1 MNPLLD
7 IKNLSVTVGCQAD
20 AKSILDNVSFSVG
33 KGRIMALVGP
43 SGSGKTTAGMAIL
56 RLLDQALI
64 VRSGEVLFE
73 NEDILAV
80 PAQRMRRVRGAQIA
94 MVFQE
99 PLDAFDPLFTIG
111 QQIDEVLAAHTDL
124 SSQERHER
132 VLEVLSQV
140 QLPQP
145 GRVVRRYPHQLSGG
159 QRQRVLIAQSIA
171 CRPKLLI
178 ADEPTSNLDVV
189 AQAGI
194 MDVLRALKNRAG
206 VSIILITHDLGM
218 VAHIADDAVVLC
230 EGRVVEAG
238 PIGDLMT
245 NPRHPYTQAMVE
257 VFR

>member
-1 MNPLLD
+1 MSLLS
-7 IKNLSVTVGCQAD
+7 IQNLTVTVNGT
-20 AKSILDNVSFSVG
+20 KILDDVSFCVG
-33 KGRIMALVGP
+33 KGRITALVGG

-56 RLLDQALI
+56 RLLDQALTI
-64 VRSGEVLFE
+64 RSGQVLFE
-73 NEDILAV
+73 NEDLLAAS
-80 PAQRMRRVRGAQIA
+80 AQHMRRVRGAQIA

-111 QQIDEVLAAHTDL
+111 EQIDEVLAAHTGL
-124 SSQERHER
+124 SSQQRHQR
-132 VLEVLSQV
+132 AMEVLSQV
-140 QLPQP
+140 RLPQP

-159 QRQRVLIAQSIA
+159 QRQRAMIAQSIA
-171 CRPKLLI
+171 CGPKLLI

-194 MDVLRALKNRAG
+194 MDVFRALKSDMS
-206 VSIILITHDLGM
+206 VILITHDLGM

-238 PIGDLMT
+238 PVKDIMT

>member
-1 MNPLLD
+1 
-7 IKNLSVTVGCQAD
+7 
-20 AKSILDNVSFSVG
+20 
-33 KGRIMALVGP
+33 
-43 SGSGKTTAGMAIL
+43 
-56 RLLDQALI
+56 
-64 VRSGEVLFE
+64 
-73 NEDILAV
+73 AV
-80 PAQRMRRVRGAQIA
+80 PAQHMRRVRGAQIA

-111 QQIDEVLAAHTDL
+111 QQIDEGLAAHTNL
-124 SSQERHER
+124 SSQQRHER
-132 VLEVLSQV
+132 AMEVLSQV

-159 QRQRVLIAQSIA
+159 QRQRAMIAQSIA
-171 CRPKLLI
+171 CSPKLLI

-194 MDVLRALKNRAG
+194 MDVLRALKSEMS
-206 VSIILITHDLGM
+206 VILITHDLGM

-238 PIGDLMT
+238 PVMDIMK

-257 VFR
+257 AFR

>member
-1 MNPLLD
+1 VNPLLD

-20 AKSILDNVSFSVG
+20 ARSILDNVSFCVG
-33 KGRIMALVGP
+33 KGRITALVGG
-43 SGSGKTTAGMAIL
+43 SGSGKTTAGMSIL
-56 RLLDQALI
+56 RLLDQALM
-64 VRSGEVLFE
+64 VRSGQVLFE
-73 NEDILAV
+73 NEDLLAV
-80 PAQRMRRVRGAQIA
+80 PAQDMRRVRGAQIA

-124 SSQERHER
+124 SLQQRR
-132 VLEVLSQV
+132 QRAMEVLSQV

-145 GRVVRRYPHQLSGG
+145 ERVVRRYPHQLSGG
-159 QRQRVLIAQSIA
+159 QRQRAMIAQSIA
-171 CRPKLLI
+171 CGPKLLI

-194 MDVLRALKNRAG
+194 MDVLRALK
-206 VSIILITHDLGM
+206 VQSDMSVILITHDLGM

-238 PIGDLMT
+238 PVRDIMT

-257 VFR
+257 AFR

>member
-1 MNPLLD
+1 MSLLS
-7 IKNLSVTVGCQAD
+7 IQNLTVTVNET
-20 AKSILDNVSFSVG
+20 KILDDVSFCVG
-33 KGRIMALVGP
+33 KGRITALVGG
-43 SGSGKTTAGMAIL
+43 SGSGKTTAGMSIL
-56 RLLDQALI
+56 RLLDQALTI
-64 VRSGEVLFE
+64 RSGQVLFE
-73 NEDILAV
+73 NEDLLAV
-80 PAQRMRRVRGAQIA
+80 PAQHMRHVSGGQIA

-124 SSQERHER
+124 SSQQRR
-132 VLEVLSQV
+132 QRAMEVLSQV

-159 QRQRVLIAQSIA
+159 QRQRAMIAQSIA
-171 CRPKLLI
+171 CGPKLLI

-194 MDVLRALKNRAG
+194 MDVLRALKSDMS
-206 VSIILITHDLGM
+206 VILITHDLGM

-238 PIGDLMT
+238 PVKDIMT

>member
-33 KGRIMALVGP
+33 KGRIIALVGG
-43 SGSGKTTAGMAIL
+43 SGGGKTTAGMSIL
-56 RLLDQALI
+56 RLLAEPLCI
-64 VRSGEVLFE
+64 RSGSIIFDGQ
-73 NEDILAV
+73 DILSL
-80 PAQRMRRVRGAQIA
+80 PHQQMRRLRGAQIA

-111 QQIDEVLAAHTDL
+111 EQIDEVLAAHNDL
-124 SSQERHER
+124 SSQQRHER
-132 VLEVLSQV
+132 VIEVLSQA

-145 GRVVRRYPHQLSGG
+145 ERVVRRYPHQLSGG
-159 QRQRVLIAQSIA
+159 QRQRAMIAQAIA
-171 CRPKLLI
+171 CSPKLLI

-194 MDVLRALKNRAG
+194 MDVLRALKSEMS
-206 VSIILITHDLGM
+206 VILITHDLGM

-238 PIGDLMT
+238 PVMDIMK

-257 VFR
+257 VFQ